1 MLSIIDGGAFF
12 LGFVVGMFFALGGL
26 GVVNIVFKLIGKK
39 PIIFHIQA
47 HDEKLLESIETLKQ
61 SVTNS
66 HNLSPILEALQELKS
81 KQELES
87 IKDTLESIKKDLESQ
102 QQTLHNLSQTLES
115 IKDQTKPFESPLP
128 TQRR

>member
-1 MLSIIDGGAFF
+1 MMSIIDGGTFF

-47 HDEKLLESIETLKQ
+47 HDEKLLESIELKQ

-115 IKDQTKPFESPLP
+115 IKDQTKPFEPPLP
-128 TQRR
+128 TQRW

>member
-47 HDEKLLESIETLKQ
+47 HDEKLLESIETLKR
-61 SVTNS
+61 SVNS

-87 IKDTLESIKKDLESQ
+87 IKDDLESIKKDLESQ

-115 IKDQTKPFESPLP
+115 IQAQTKPFESPLP

>member
-47 HDEKLLESIETLKQ
+47 QDEKLLESIETLKR

-87 IKDTLESIKKDLESQ
+87 IKDNLESIKKDLESQ
-102 QQTLHNLSQTLES
+102 QQTLHNLSQSIES
-115 IKDQTKPFESPLP
+115 IKDHTRPFEPPLP

>member
-1 MLSIIDGGAFF
+1 MMSIIDGGTFF

-81 KQELES
+81 KQES
-87 IKDTLESIKKDLESQ
+87 IKDDLESQ
-102 QQTLHNLSQTLES
+102 QQTLHNLSKTLES
-115 IKDQTKPFESPLP
+115 IKDQTKPFEPPLP
-128 TQRR
+128 TQRW

>member
-61 SVTNS
+61 SVNS

-87 IKDTLESIKKDLESQ
+87 IKKALESQ

-115 IKDQTKPFESPLP
+115 IKDQTKPFEPPLP
-128 TQRR
+128 TQRW

>member
-1 MLSIIDGGAFF
+1 MMSIIDGGTFF
-12 LGFVVGMFFALGGL
+12 LGFVIGMFFTLGGL

-39 PIIFHIQA
+39 PIILHIQA

-102 QQTLHNLSQTLES
+102 QQTLHNLSQNIEL
-115 IKDQTKPFESPLP
+115 IKDQTKPFEPPLP
-128 TQRR
+128 TQRW

>member
-1 MLSIIDGGAFF
+1 MMSIIDGGTFF

-81 KQELES
+81 KQES
-87 IKDTLESIKKDLESQ
+87 IKDDLESQ
-102 QQTLHNLSQTLES
+102 QQTLHNLSQNIES
-115 IKDQTKPFESPLP
+115 IKDQTKPFEPPLP
-128 TQRR
+128 TQRW

>member
-1 MLSIIDGGAFF
+1 MVSIIDGGTFF
-12 LGFVVGMFFALGGL
+12 LGFVVGMFFTLGGL

-61 SVTNS
+61 SVNS

-87 IKDTLESIKKDLESQ
+87 IKDTIESLKKDLESQ
-102 QQTLHNLSQTLES
+102 QQTLHNLSQNIES
-115 IKDQTKPFESPLP
+115 IKDQTKPFEPPLP
-128 TQRR
+128 TQRW

>member
-1 MLSIIDGGAFF
+1 MMSIIDGGTFF

-81 KQELES
+81 KQES
-87 IKDTLESIKKDLESQ
+87 IKDDLESQ

-115 IKDQTKPFESPLP
+115 IKDQTKPFEPPLP
-128 TQRR
+128 TQRW